1 MNKKAVTGD
10 ESNDGESMVIEDQD
24 EEIETEQVGDE
35 QNSDAD
41 QQDQDSSNDQAEDDA
56 DEVIVSI
63 GEEAPPPEEQAH
75 APGWV
80 KELRKANREK
90 EKRIREL
97 EAKLTQTT
105 EKKPVIL
112 GPKPKL
118 EDHDYDADR
127 FEAALADWFDR
138 KRVADAEAQKAQQAE
153 HAQKQAWQEKLD
165 GYGKAKA
172 ELRVRDFE
180 DAEAVAQELFNITQQ
195 GVVLQGADNPA
206 LVIYALGKNPKKAT
220 ELAKIEDPVKFA
232 FAVAKLEKEL
242 KVTNRKAAPAPER
255 MISSTGRVS
264 GAVDSTLERLREEAA
279 RTGNMTKVI
288 QYRAQKR
295 AASK

>member
-10 ESNDGESMVIEDQD
+10 ESNDGESVVIEDQD

-41 QQDQDSSNDQAEDDA
+41 QQDQDSSNDEAEDDA

-138 KRVADAEAQKAQQAE
+138 KRVADVESQKVQQAE
-153 HAQKQAWQEKLD
+153 QAQKQAWQEKLD

>member
-41 QQDQDSSNDQAEDDA
+41 QQDQDSGSDQAEDDA

-138 KRVADAEAQKAQQAE
+138 KRVADVESQKVQQAE
-153 HAQKQAWQEKLD
+153 QAQKQAWQEKLD

-206 LVIYALGKNPKKAT
+206 LVIYALGKNPKKAA

-288 QYRAQKR
+288 QYKAQKR

>member
-1 MNKKAVTGD
+1 MNKKAATGD
-10 ESNDGESMVIEDQD
+10 ENLDDDTLVIDDQESQD
-24 EEIETEQVGDE
+24 DSENVGDE
-35 QNSDAD
+35 QNSGTDQDD
-41 QQDQDSSNDQAEDDA
+41 QQSGEDQEGDDN
-56 DEVIVSI
+56 EVIVSI
-63 GEEAPPPEEQAH
+63 GEDAPPPDEQAH

-105 EKKPVIL
+105 EKKPVAL
-112 GPKPKL
+112 GAKPKL
-118 EDHDYDADR
+118 EDFDYDADK
-127 FEAALADWFDR
+127 FESALTDWFER
-138 KRVADAEAQKAQQAE
+138 KRQADTEANKLQQAE
-153 HAQKQAWQEKLD
+153 QAQKQAWQEKLE

-172 ELRVRDFE
+172 ELKVRDFE

-206 LVIYALGKNPKKAT
+206 LVIYALGKNPKKAA

-288 QYRAQKR
+288 QYKAQKR

>member
-41 QQDQDSSNDQAEDDA
+41 QQDQDSGNDQTEDDA

-90 EKRIREL
+90 EKRIREH

-138 KRVADAEAQKAQQAE
+138 KRVADVESQKVQQAE
-153 HAQKQAWQEKLD
+153 QAQKQAWQEKLD

-288 QYRAQKR
+288 QYKAQKR

>member
-10 ESNDGESMVIEDQD
+10 ESNDGESVVIEDQD

-41 QQDQDSSNDQAEDDA
+41 QQDQDSGNDQAEDDA